1 MATSTASH
9 EGDQGGVVTPGV
21 VARESL
27 FERLSAAERDGGVTL
42 VSAPAGSGKTIVL
55 RSWLEH
61 AGLRERAAWVSV
73 ERNEQDAQ
81 RFWLSLIDELRATV
95 GAEAFVERLA
105 PTPDFEGTAVVE
117 RLLSELQSL
126 EEPAVLVIDDL
137 EELASPDALAQLEV
151 LLARRPSLLRVVLA
165 TRHDPQLGLHRVRS

>member
-9 EGDQGGVVTPGV
+9 EGDQGGVVTPRV

-42 VSAPAGSGKTIVL
+42 LSAPAGSGKTIVL

-105 PTPDFEGTAVVE
+105 PSSN
-117 RLLSELQSL
+117 RWRS
-126 EEPAVLVIDDL
+126 
-137 EELASPDALAQLEV
+137 
-151 LLARRPSLLRVVLA
+151 RPCW
-165 TRHDPQLGLHRVRS
+165 